1 VKEMSETYKELIE
14 REIGSKWFASNSIEK
29 DGKTIPP
36 MAQDNPRRIVLA
48 LVREIIG
55 PFINR
60 SEDPDETIS
69 IKIKGNRDVIE
80 IPARKFKSKEKL
92 LGIRLCK
99 AFNTIDFDYEY
110 NDIKNSEMLKNPNS
124 ALFGDTLVE
133 SGRGNQAMLPS
144 RVLYS
149 SSYSIRP
156 RIDLTRK
163 LTHNAL
169 SGQGTMWDRNEGENR
184 KSLFETEY
192 IIPGA
197 VFPSFI
203 TLKDPTPELLYHF
216 IMTLRETSYGAQ
228 TSITG
233 SNVKNHIVAVLAC
246 GIEPPITSYTVSEHF
261 SDRYKEINS
270 SNVLKTVTDYIDEEF
285 RKYAKETQSKF
296 LDSSKTKEFVNSITS
311 LDEKNVSDIYAK
323 LREDSELL
331 WNYSGFSKKEKTIK
345 GKQGGT

>member
-1 VKEMSETYKELIE
+1 MSEMYKELID
-14 REIGSKWFASNSIEK
+14 REIGSKWFASEGIEIN
-29 DGKTIPP
+29 GEIIPP

-69 IKIKGNRDVIE
+69 LKIGEKRDVIE

-99 AFNTIDFDYEY
+99 AFNAIDFDYEY
-110 NDIKNSEMLKNPNS
+110 NDVKNSEMLRNPNS

-144 RVLYS
+144 RAFYS

-156 RIDLTRK
+156 RIDLTKK

-169 SGQGTMWDRNEGENR
+169 SGQGTMWDRNER
-184 KSLFETEY
+184 KHRQSLFETEY
-192 IIPGA
+192 IVPGT

-233 SNVKNHIVAVLAC
+233 SNVKNHVVALLAC
-246 GIEPPITSYTVSEHF
+246 DVEPPITSYTVSEHF

-270 SNVLKTVTDYIDEEF
+270 SNVVKMVIDYIEENF
-285 RKYAKETQSKF
+285 KKYAEETHSKF
-296 LDSSKTKEFVNSITS
+296 LNYSKTKELVDSMTS
-311 LDEKNVSDIYAK
+311 LNEKDIFDIYAK
-323 LREDSELL
+323 LKKDSELL
-331 WNYSGFSKKEKTIK
+331 WDYSGFAKKEENTR
-345 GKQGGT
+345 GKKGGT

>member
-1 VKEMSETYKELIE
+1 MSEIYKEMID
-14 REIGSKWFASNSIEK
+14 REVGSKWFASENIEI
-29 DGKTIPP
+29 DGKIIPP

-48 LVREIIG
+48 IIREIIG

-69 IKIKGNRDVIE
+69 LKIGGNRDVIE

-99 AFNTIDFDYEY
+99 AFNAIDFDYEY
-110 NDIKNSEMLKNPNS
+110 NDVKNSEMLRNPNS

-169 SGQGTMWDRNEGENR
+169 SGQGTMWDRNEGKHR
-184 KSLFETEY
+184 QSLFETEY
-192 IIPGA
+192 IVPGA

-233 SNVKNHIVAVLAC
+233 SNVKNHIVAILAC
-246 GIEPPITSYTVSEHF
+246 DVEPPITSYTVSEHF
-261 SDRYKEINS
+261 SDTYREINS
-270 SNVLKTVTDYIDEEF
+270 TNVMRTVIDYIDGNF
-285 RKYAKETQSKF
+285 RKYAEETKSKF
-296 LDSSKTKEFVNSITS
+296 LDSNKTKDLINNMAS
-311 LDEKNVSDIYAK
+311 LNERDVSDIYVRLK
-323 LREDSELL
+323 KDSELL
-331 WNYSGFSKKEKTIK
+331 WDYSGFAKKDENTK
-345 GKQGGT
+345 GKKGGT